1 MIDKHDDQ
9 NRRNLRI
16 ITNIIFKLNL
26 VFAHSKYKKKILVC
40 GKDFFHVKLNL
51 CIILLFLLFFYF
63 T

>member
-16 ITNIIFKLNL
+16 ITNTIFKLNL

-40 GKDFFHVKLNL
+40 DFQVKLNL
-51 CIILLFLLFFYF
+51 CIILLLFGIFYF